1 MSKKRVSYFYD
12 PEVGN
17 FHYGA
22 NHPMKP
28 HRLALT
34 HDLVIGY
41 GLYRKMSVSGISSVF
56 PPLCEFHLRV
66 RDRDLDKRI

>member
-1 MSKKRVSYFYD
+1 MHRDDVVVSGRKMSKKRVSYFYD

-41 GLYRKMSVSGISSVF
+41 GLYRKMSVSKT
-56 PPLCEFHLRV
+56 CYR
-66 RDRDLDKRI
+66 

>member
-17 FHYGA
+17 YHYGA

-41 GLYRKMSVSGISSVF
+41 GLYRKMSVS
-56 PPLCEFHLRV
+56 
-66 RDRDLDKRI
+66 KRGVIFFEL

>member
-41 GLYRKMSVSGISSVF
+41 GLYRKMSVSGISCVYHPFVLVSKG
-56 PPLCEFHLRV
+56 LRI
-66 RDRDLDKRI
+66 DLRLG